1 MKRPSKI
8 SLPFYCWI
16 LCSLMPLTSALR
28 AEDASEKS
36 PTTEEAAEE
45 EPEVLAFVL
54 FLKQPRKLS
63 KQSIVAA
70 VTKAWQL
77 TPESA
82 GKLDLR
88 RKDGNYLL
96 RHENLEVL
104 IESKPEPWL
113 EDQPQVI
120 EESSDLRMKGMLRRV
135 KGHLAISIDNQ
146 FTSDDERDAAV
157 TNCLHLLA
165 AFIDFSDTLA
175 IYDDESGDFNY
186 VNDEVR
192 EMLAGD
198 DPLNSFEIEVAP
210 PVTQINA
217 NDPAM
222 EAAIAEARR
231 RWPEFSKNFRDYSDS
246 RGPFLV
252 KSGFGKAGEQ
262 EYMWSEVLEI
272 RSGTISAI
280 LKNEP
285 LHQNNL
291 SLGDKI
297 EIPLS
302 TLGDWVYPDEEGAK
316 IGAFTMGV
324 LQEAAEKKPQP

>member
-1 MKRPSKI
+1 
-8 SLPFYCWI
+8 
-16 LCSLMPLTSALR
+16 MPLASVLR
-28 AEDASEKS
+28 AEDESEKS
-36 PTTEEAAEE
+36 PSTEEAAEDK
-45 EPEVLAFVL
+45 PEVLAFVL

-63 KQSIVAA
+63 KQGIASA
-70 VTKAWQL
+70 VTKAWNL
-77 TPESA
+77 TPEA
-82 GKLDLR
+82 ARKLDLR
-88 RKDGNYLL
+88 KKDGNFIL
-96 RHENLEVL
+96 RHENLDFV
-104 IESKPEPWL
+104 IECTPEPWL
-113 EDQPQVI
+113 EDQPQIV
-120 EESSDLRMKGMLRRV
+120 EESTDLRMKDMLRRI

-146 FTSDDERDAAV
+146 FESDDERDAAV

-186 VNDEVR
+186 INNEVR
-192 EMLAGD
+192 DTLAGD
-198 DPLNSFEIEVAP
+198 DPLASFEVEVAP
-210 PVTQINA
+210 PVTQIDS

-222 EAAIAEARR
+222 QAAIAEAHR
-231 RWPEFSKNFRDYSDS
+231 RWPEFAKNFRDFSDS

-252 KSGFGKAGEQ
+252 KSGFGKAVEQ

-285 LHQNNL
+285 LHQPKL
-291 SLGDKI
+291 SIGDKI

-316 IGAFTMGV
+316 IGAFTMDV
-324 LQEAAEKKPQP
+324 LQAAAEKKPKR

>member
-8 SLPFYCWI
+8 SLPLCCWI
-16 LCSLMPLTSALR
+16 LCSLMPLTSALL
-28 AEDASEKS
+28 AEDAPEKS
-36 PTTEEAAEE
+36 PSTEEAKED
-45 EPEVLAFVL
+45 EPEVLSFVL

-63 KQSIVAA
+63 KQGIVAA
-70 VTKAWQL
+70 VTKAWML
-77 TPESA
+77 TPEAA
-82 GKLDLR
+82 GKLDLS
-88 RKDGNYLL
+88 RKDENFLL
-96 RHENLEVL
+96 RHENLEFL
-104 IESKPEPWL
+104 IEATSEPWL

-120 EESSDLRMKGMLRRV
+120 EASTDLRMKDMLRRV
-135 KGHLAISIDNQ
+135 KGHLAISVENQ
-146 FTSDDERDAAV
+146 FNSEDERDAAV

-192 EMLAGD
+192 ATLAGD
-198 DPLNSFEIEVAP
+198 DPLTSFEIEVAP
-210 PVTQINA
+210 PVTQIDS

-222 EAAIAEARR
+222 QAAIAEARR
-231 RWPEFSKNFRDYSDS
+231 RWPEFAKNFRDYSDS
-246 RGPFLV
+246 RGPYLV

-285 LHQNNL
+285 LHQPKL
-291 SLGDKI
+291 SLGDKVA
-297 EIPLS
+297 IPLS
-302 TLGDWVYPDEEGAK
+302 TLGDWVYPDDEGAK
-316 IGAFTMGV
+316 IGAFTMDV
-324 LQEAAEKKPQP
+324 VQAAAENQPKP